1 MSLIDKIIAP
11 YTEDVKKEL
20 QVPNDQKSFFTRDAF
35 KGEGTP
41 RVQERLAEIDVVIV
55 MVPKNMT
62 QQALEATTNG
72 TIKKIEKR
80 NSVNISPP

>member
-1 MSLIDKIIAP
+1 MIDKIIAP
-11 YTEDVKKEL
+11 YIEDVKKEL
-20 QVPNDQKSFFTRDAF
+20 QVPNDQKSFVTRDAF

-41 RVQERLAEIDVVIV
+41 RVQERLAEIGVVTV

-62 QQALEATTNG
+62 QQALVTTG
-72 TIKKIEKR
+72 TIKKIEKI

>member
-1 MSLIDKIIAP
+1 MIDKIIAP
-11 YTEDVKKEL
+11 YIEDVKKEL

-41 RVQERLAEIDVVIV
+41 RVQERLAEIGVVTV

-62 QQALEATTNG
+62 QQALVTTG
-72 TIKKIEKR
+72 TIKKIEKI